1 MFECPVSTG
10 VSTSILILQVEMLEE
25 RVEPKGKVN
34 VIMCSHTAM
43 PRALGKE
50 LAAFGA
56 VVKQMLED
64 VQQRLTFKA
73 QVCVISTTV
82 CKRWCYMKFKT

>member
-1 MFECPVSTG
+1 MNPKVM
-10 VSTSILILQVEMLEE
+10 VAILVPCLFRRML
-25 RVEPKGKVN
+25 
-34 VIMCSHTAM
+34 S
-43 PRALGKE
+43 LGKE

-73 QVCVISTTV
+73 QASTCRTPYYQV
-82 CKRWCYMKFKT
+82 GDLEVAGG